1 MITTFHQVVFPTALM
16 GSVPMVAGASG
27 DASVVRRFAQ
37 MLATGFFL
45 ASPFP
50 NVPDSTT
57 LAPWRVDVLD
67 ETRSGHVRSERPD
80 RLGA

>member
-16 GSVPMVAGASG
+16 GSVQMVASASG
-27 DASVVRRFAQ
+27 DASVMRRFAQ
-37 MLATGFFL
+37 MLAPGFL

-50 NVPDSTT
+50 TVPDSTT

-67 ETRSGHVRSERPD
+67 RDTIWPRP
-80 RLGA
+80 L